1 MNDENISHHSSPWTL
16 RWTQWLGGTW
26 RLSVMEREWA
36 DLRCRKENT
45 LNILQ
50 QESQTVQSL
59 VTRHLMFQFSSWTF
73 STTLKLSPFE
83 LPINMK
89 SLDILNVPLYME
101 VLLTLV
107 YRLHFLSL
115 CYAFF
120 SFCTGPEGGCPSVEF
135 QE

>member
-1 MNDENISHHSSPWTL
+1 
-16 RWTQWLGGTW
+16 
-26 RLSVMEREWA
+26 
-36 DLRCRKENT
+36 
-45 LNILQ
+45 
-50 QESQTVQSL
+50 
-59 VTRHLMFQFSSWTF
+59 MFQFSSWTF